1 MLPSLTT
8 PKNLRNPN
16 PTQSEFAAKLERV
29 RALLEEQGA
38 DGLLIGKQPSF
49 SWLSCGGE
57 AHVPLTSDVAVARLL
72 VTKDEVH
79 AIASKIEMPRLLD
92 ETLKGLKV
100 TPHEHDWHDPNGARD
115 LFRKIANPKKVLS
128 DTGEWT
134 TKAKPEWIAPL
145 RWSFLPEEV
154 KRYRDLGRDAEAAV
168 NATCQ
173 TIEPG
178 MSEFEIAGHLC
189 ATCWLLEL
197 TPVVVLIAVDERIRK
212 YRHPLP
218 TEKKLK
224 DTAMVVLSA
233 RRKGQIVAL
242 TRLVRFEKVPPALRK
257 RHRAVCAVDV
267 AFQQGTQ
274 PGAKVKDVFKRGVK
288 EYEDQGFGDEWH
300 LHHQGGASG
309 YMGREYLGSPKAK
322 QIVRENQPFAWNPS
336 IAGTKSEDTILATE
350 KGIETVTASKN
361 WPMLSVD
368 WEGGKFKRP
377 DILVL

>member
-1 MLPSLTT
+1 MLPSLTI

-16 PTQSEFAAKLERV
+16 PTKAEFAAKLERV

-38 DGLLIGKQPSF
+38 EGLLIGKQPAF

-72 VTKDEVH
+72 VTRDDVH
-79 AIASKIEMPRLLD
+79 AIASTIEMPRLLD
-92 ETLKGLKV
+92 ETLRGLKV
-100 TPHEHDWHDPNGARD
+100 TSHEHDWHDANGARD
-115 LFRKIANPKKVLS
+115 LFKKIVDPKKVIS

-134 TKAKPEWIAPL
+134 SKNKPELIAPL
-145 RWSFLPEEV
+145 RWSFLPQEV
-154 KRYRDLGRDAEAAV
+154 KRYRELGRDAEAAV

-178 MSEFEIAGHLC
+178 MSEFEIAGHLS

-218 TEKKLK
+218 TDRKLK

-233 RRKGQIVAL
+233 RRQGQIVAL
-242 TRLVRFEKVPPALRK
+242 TRLVRFDKVPTALRK

-267 AFQQGTQ
+267 ALQQSTQ
-274 PGAKVKDVFKRGVK
+274 PGAKVKDIFKRGVK
-288 EYEDQGFGDEWH
+288 EYQDQGFGDEWQ

-309 YMGREYLGSPKAK
+309 YMGREYLGSLKAK
-322 QIVRENQPFAWNPS
+322 QVVQVNQPFAWNPS
-336 IAGTKSEDTILATE
+336 IAGTKSEDTLLATD
-350 KGIETVTASKN
+350 KGVEIVTASKN
-361 WPMLSVD
+361 WPMVSVEF
-368 WEGGKFKRP
+368 EGQKFKRP
-377 DILVL
+377 DIQAL